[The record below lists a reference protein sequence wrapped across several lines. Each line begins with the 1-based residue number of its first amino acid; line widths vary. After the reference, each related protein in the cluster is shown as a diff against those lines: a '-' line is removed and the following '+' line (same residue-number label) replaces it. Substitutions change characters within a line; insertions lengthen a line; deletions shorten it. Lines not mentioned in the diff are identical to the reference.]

1 MKKYKAILFDFD
13 GVIGKTMN
21 DNHRAWKNAFSLYE
35 IIIEKNEYFL
45 LEGMNTK
52 KVAEYFLKKN
62 DKKISATTIKKII
75 DFKED
80 YYIKN
85 NRFSFYDGV
94 LSLINTL
101 KRKGYLLGLVSGA
114 SFVRI
119 SKTLDESF
127 LRKFDVVVTGDKVK
141 ESKPSPESYLIASKH
156 LALNPSECVAIENAP
171 LGIESAKRARMDCIA
186 VCSTLSKKYLSKA
199 DKIIE
204 RVSLLLKEL

>member
-13 GVIGKTMN
+13 GVIGETMN
-21 DNHRAWKNAFSLYE
+21 DNYKAWKNAFSLYD
-35 IIIEKNEYFL
+35 IKIQKNEYFL

-62 DKKISATTIKKII
+62 SKKISATTIRKLI
-75 DFKED
+75 DLKED
-80 YYIKN
+80 YYIKI

-94 LSLINTL
+94 LSLIIKL

-119 SKTLDESF
+119 SKTLDKSF
-127 LRKFDVVVTGDKVK
+127 LKKFDIVVTGDKVK
-141 ESKPSPESYLIASKH
+141 KSKPSPESYLIASKQ
-156 LALNPSECVAIENAP
+156 LALKPSECVVIENAP
-171 LGIESAKRARMDCIA
+171 IGIASAKRARMDCIA
-186 VCSTLSKKYLSKA
+186 VCSTLSKKYLSNA

-204 RVSLLLKEL
+204 RVSLLAKEL